1 MTSNTDDDIGMAEM
15 FLKELYNRKAN
26 SLEEVSEDDLIGL
39 ALTHGLL
46 AVANAVKDLRDGQ
59 N

>member
-1 MTSNTDDDIGMAEM
+1 MAEM